1 MRLMLLILK
10 PITSSLFR
18 KSRPANLMLCIQAL
32 WAAGSLNN
40 RICVFHIHMILF
52 FLLNNGILS
61 AGHKLR
67 FKKMI
72 SDPMLRF
79 TLQEVDL
86 KAQVLM
92 MHI

>member
-1 MRLMLLILK
+1 
-10 PITSSLFR
+10 
-18 KSRPANLMLCIQAL
+18 
-32 WAAGSLNN
+32 
-40 RICVFHIHMILF
+40 MILF